1 MAVTVEASGTQTA
14 VVGTEHSLGVITGTK
29 SYMLVVD
36 VGVMVNGDEVE
47 LRVKGKVLAAGTRK
61 LIDLVVFQH
70 AQPEPVT
77 VFGPYPA
84 GVDIEFSVKQTAG
97 TGRAFDWAVW
107 SV

>member
-1 MAVTVEASGTQTA
+1 MAVEVAASGTQTA
-14 VVGTEHSLGVITGTK
+14 VVGTEHSLSVQTGAK
-29 SYMLVVD
+29 SYMAVVD
-36 VGVMVNGDEVE
+36 VGVMLNGDEVE
-47 LRVKGKVLAAGTRK
+47 LRAKVKVVAAGTRK
-61 LIDLVVFQH
+61 LLDMVVLQH